1 MVNNRE
7 KILPIIFTGVHQ
19 KPMPRRSCQWLI
31 RKCTL
36 LDVTNNNSQHMT
48 YTLILSCLGD
58 RSTDTQTDRLCS
70 LNGSYGTI
78 YLSKDIIGR
87 CSRKLFVCS
96 LQISRI
102 NLYIT
107 NREQLMEMC
116 NGHGNLGNCPVRSYL
131 NTPISGAAAT

>member
-7 KILPIIFTGVHQ
+7 EILPIIFTGVHQ
-19 KPMPRRSCQWLI
+19 KPMPRSCQWLI

-48 YTLILSCLGD
+48 YTRILSCLGD
-58 RSTDTQTDRLCS
+58 RSTDTQTVPTLFTQWK
-70 LNGSYGTI
+70 LWNFT
-78 YLSKDIIGR
+78 KDIIGR